1 MTSFQT
7 RIASALVLGLAL
19 ALPGASFAAAPD
31 VLDPVPAA
39 KAPART
45 IVPLEYVFG
54 KEVVVRDWFLCISQ
68 PFAESIVKAWSGGV
82 GQAEKV
88 YADLK
93 ATKSCGQFPEL
104 RVILHESVYESGPEV
119 DHVARVFAAQ
129 VNLGGGWPTG
139 FVVFGGLPSPAAAAT
154 PAQ

>member
-1 MTSFQT
+1 MTSIWT
-7 RIASALVLGLAL
+7 RIVSAAALAL
-19 ALPGASFAAAPD
+19 AVALPGGSFAAAP
-31 VLDPVPAA
+31 VALDPAPAA
-39 KAPART
+39 KAPAKT

-54 KEVVVRDWFLCISQ
+54 KEAVVRNWVLCISQ

-82 GQAEKV
+82 DEAEKV

-93 ATKSCGQFPEL
+93 AAKSCGQFPEL
-104 RVILHESVYESGPEV
+104 RVILHESVYESGPEI

-129 VNLGGGWPTG
+129 VNLGGGWPKG
-139 FVVFGGLPSPAAAAT
+139 FVVFGGLPVPAVA

>member
-1 MTSFQT
+1 MISIQT
-7 RIASALVLGLAL
+7 RIAPAAVLAL
-19 ALPGASFAAAPD
+19 ALAFPAGSFAAAPD
-31 VLDPVPAA
+31 KLDPAPAA
-39 KAPART
+39 KAPAKT

-54 KEVVVRDWFLCISQ
+54 KEVVVRNWVLCISQ
-68 PFAESIVKAWSGGV
+68 PFAESIVNAWSGGV
-82 GQAEKV
+82 SQAEKV

-93 ATKSCGQFPEL
+93 AAKSCGQFPEL
-104 RVILHESVYESGPEV
+104 RVILHESVYESGPGV

-139 FVVFGGLPSPAAAAT
+139 FVVFGGLPAPTAAVP